1 MKKARTSEAPSEA
14 ASPEVVELC
23 REGAI
28 KALIDQP
35 HGVEQGTFTLN
46 GKSTGF
52 YITKPLPRDQSHGGP
67 IVHFEGVL
75 STGGKLPVKYTI
87 TRFNYP
93 DGRTES
99 FIKIDGVEKGKV
111 IREPPPQTVTH
122 RGTVEVEQSAPG
134 FDYEVKHDGVLEKDE
149 LEAVLSQ
156 VAMNAPKRLTMADI
170 VQSYRARRNRR
181 MERAGVL
188 EEDE

>member
-1 MKKARTSEAPSEA
+1 MRSTPPGEATSGTVPAEI
-14 ASPEVVELC
+14 VEIC
-23 REGAI
+23 HERAI
-28 KALIDQP
+28 KALLAQP
-35 HGVEQGTFTLN
+35 HGFEQGTFTLN
-46 GKSTGF
+46 GKSTG
-52 YITKPLPRDQSHGGP
+52 YHITKPLPRDESHGGP

-122 RGTVEVEQSAPG
+122 RGTVEVQQSAPG
-134 FDYEVKHDGVLEKDE
+134 FDYEIKHDGVLEKDE

-156 VAMNAPKRLTMADI
+156 VAMNTPRPMTIADI
-170 VQSYRARRNRR
+170 VDNYRARRNRR
-181 MERAGVL
+181 LAKLRESDCDG
-188 EEDE
+188 